1 MMASADDGSP
11 PVREVPMPPGRQS
24 AFGTT
29 GDFVAPPG
37 SRVDPDDPTGYY
49 IDLRAKADSP
59 DFPPIW
65 WPRMPSEPRVVVA
78 QWALGCWEHYLAG
91 DGEQWLAAA
100 RWAADRLLEQQ
111 HPSGPYAGGWTH
123 EYGFR
128 HTYRIDP
135 PWMSGMAQ
143 GQAASLLIRIHRET
157 DEERYAHAALAAL
170 APMRVPVSAGGVGGS
185 LGGGWFPEEYPTDPP
200 SHVLNGAIFGAW
212 GAYDVAVAL
221 GDRDADA
228 LAHEGFETLAAS
240 LSRFDTGSWS
250 RYDLFPHPVSNIA
263 SPMYHQLHINQ
274 LRAMAAISPDPRFP
288 ATADRFERYA
298 ASRGNVLRAYAHK
311 VAFRLLVPRNRFLAH
326 RLPWNRDV
334 GG

>member
-1 MMASADDGSP
+1 M
-11 PVREVPMPPGRQS
+11 
-24 AFGTT
+24 
-29 GDFVAPPG
+29 
-37 SRVDPDDPTGYY
+37 
-49 IDLRAKADSP
+49 
-59 DFPPIW
+59 
-65 WPRMPSEPRVVVA
+65 VA

-111 HPSGPYAGGWTH
+111 HSSGPYAGGWTH

-200 SHVLNGAIFGAW
+200 SHVLNGAMFGAW

-221 GDRDADA
+221 GDRDADT

-240 LSRFDTGSWS
+240 LRPLRHRIVVALRPVPASGLEHRQPDVPPA
-250 RYDLFPHPVSNIA
+250 PH
-263 SPMYHQLHINQ
+263 Q
-274 LRAMAAISPDPRFP
+274 P
-288 ATADRFERYA
+288 APGDGGDQPGPPIPGDR
-298 ASRGNVLRAYAHK
+298 
-311 VAFRLLVPRNRFLAH
+311 
-326 RLPWNRDV
+326 
-334 GG
+334 